1 MASSLS
7 RRRLLG
13 LAGLALGAAAVGL
26 ERSAAGRAAPPPGP
40 PLPLALN
47 LPPRGERRLVV
58 ISDLN
63 GPYGSVGYRSEV
75 DRGVALIRSLRPDL
89 VLCGGDLIAAQ
100 KDGLGAARLAAMWAG
115 FDARVLAP
123 IRAADV
129 PVAFTLGNHDASNI
143 RSASGAWRFAD
154 DRRAAERF
162 WQPRR
167 EALGLRLLDA
177 SGFPFR
183 YTALQDGLFLAV
195 LDASG
200 PVLGEEQLA
209 WLDRALSSAAARGAR
224 SRIVMGHLPLVGIA
238 RGRERPGEVLQ
249 QAGALRALLE
259 RQGVGTYVSG
269 HQHAWYPGR
278 LGRLDLLCCGA
289 LGDGPRRL
297 LGSVQPP
304 FQTLTVWDLFPSRG
318 VSVFTTLDMR
328 SLRPVPL
335 ASLPAA
341 IEGPT
346 GRLRR
351 RDLVLSGS

>member
-7 RRRLLG
+7 RRRLLA
-13 LAGLALGAAAVGL
+13 LAGLALGGAALGL
-26 ERSAAGRAAPPPGP
+26 EQRAVEGRATPPSGP
-40 PLPLALN
+40 V
-47 LPPRGERRLVV
+47 LPPRGDRRLVV

-63 GPYGSVGYRSEV
+63 GPYGSIGYRPEV
-75 DRGVALIRSLRPDL
+75 ARGVALIRSWRPDL
-89 VLCGGDLIAAQ
+89 VLCGGDLVAAQ
-100 KDGLGAARLAAMWAG
+100 KDGLGAARLASMWAG
-115 FDARVLAP
+115 FDQQVLVP
-123 IRAADV
+123 IRAAGV

-143 RSASGAWRFAD
+143 RSASGGWRFAD
-154 DRRAAERF
+154 DRQAAARF

-167 EALGLRLLDA
+167 DGLGLQLLDA
-177 SGFPFR
+177 AGFPFR
-183 YTALQDGLFLAV
+183 YTALHDGLFLAV

-209 WLDRALSSAAARGAR
+209 WLQRSLSSSAARGAR

-238 RGRERPGEVLQ
+238 RGREQLSEVLQ
-249 QAGALRALLE
+249 QAAALRALLE
-259 RQGVGTYVSG
+259 RHGVGTYVSG

-297 LGSVQPP
+297 LGSAQPP
-304 FQTLTVWDLFPSRG
+304 VQTLTVWDLFLERG

-328 SLRPVPL
+328 TLRPVPP
-335 ASLPAA
+335 ASLPPV

-351 RDLVLSGS
+351 RDLVLSSS